1 MSHKDKIISLSYKV
15 SDKIIS
21 LSLSYRVSELELH
34 HLKNGPM
41 SYSVLLSMDSVGIIA
56 SLYSLYANAIA
67 SFNWPLIGT
76 PREKKGSVENRRT
89 PPIIDSFPI
98 MIRGKKSGLILKK
111 KKLFSQEDKVVFLK
125 F

>member
-1 MSHKDKIISLSYKV
+1 
-15 SDKIIS
+15 
-21 LSLSYRVSELELH
+21 
-34 HLKNGPM
+34 
-41 SYSVLLSMDSVGIIA
+41 MDSVGIIA

-111 KKLFSQEDKVVFLK
+111 KKLFSQEDKVVF